1 MAVADRRGLE
11 TAACE
16 CCGTVGRGSER
27 RPGPAAVSTH
37 RRYPPA
43 GGAGTDSQVPMA
55 RLGLGEVRTG
65 ERRIDLPPNSHKDG
79 WSLPLAATGTVAL
92 ALERNFPH
100 IAREAAR
107 SALPV
112 PGKRP
117 RRPADPDLVVAGE
130 HGAASLR
137 TPRAARMNPR
147 RRPGPPAMLNGSR
160 R

>member
-16 CCGTVGRGSER
+16 CCGTVGRGAER

-43 GGAGTDSQVPMA
+43 GGAGTDSQAPMA
-55 RLGLGEVRTG
+55 RLGLHEARTG

-107 SALPV
+107 SALPALEK
-112 PGKRP
+112 GP
-117 RRPADPDLVVAGE
+117 RRPTDPDLA
-130 HGAASLR
+130 L
-137 TPRAARMNPR
+137 PRELAPVPPR
-147 RRPGPPAMLNGSR
+147 RHVRGERLG
-160 R
+160 